1 VPTKHHVVDSAG
13 IRFNGV
19 QRCQR
24 LYGIEANLC
33 AQALYNRLLTDY
45 S

>member
-24 LYGIEANLC
+24 LYGIEANLYVHKHC
-33 AQALYNRLLTDY
+33 ITDC
-45 S
+45 